1 MSAQFHLQ
9 LLQIENVISN
19 NVLIIKKNPNTS
31 KLEAL
36 WSSLQDLR
44 SVYTVI
50 LSWLFFLLSHRHL
63 KCPKR
68 NVSFKKHPID

>member
-50 LSWLFFLLSHRHL
+50 LSWLFFSFVSSSL
-63 KCPKR
+63 KVSKEKR
-68 NVSFKKHPID
+68 KL